1 MTTVP
6 SSPSNKIKYINN
18 KELLGEIHRSKKTFC
33 YYVEPQYA
41 DHDTIVRS
49 VSEITPEL
57 IQAVREKKA
66 KPRGKPAI
74 AIDTILPESI
84 VVRVMTY
91 EHIPLDPD
99 RVRKS
104 RVTDQSYARTTF
116 PPFKHYILLD
126 TGPKEVLRSHWK
138 DGFDNG
144 SFDPDSGR
152 INDRLARM
160 FMMLVERYSRRGNW
174 RGYCVDEQTQALTQR
189 GWLNYEQINEQDI
202 ILSYDGKKLAWS
214 KIKSIFRDNFNGNMF
229 QLSGIG
235 IDALVTPGHK
245 FLTTNNELV
254 PVELLR
260 ETDRLR
266 LMGSSVEAPIE
277 QTYSDSFV
285 ELIGWVATEG
295 SFYKRNNANRL
306 KIYQNEGR
314 YSDRIRKCLNTLGE
328 KFSEYK
334 RSRNGNLENV
344 AFTINKDLINTI
356 VSEIGTNRIIPPEF
370 ILKLTTSQRELLL
383 QTMIDGDGWRTR
395 QGKYLHIGYC
405 QKDKE
410 HLDSFLMLAT
420 LCGHQ
425 VSFRKREITTTVNN
439 LSSHIYEAHF
449 LSKRRNIKRVENI
462 NMHGAKQNGAT
473 KGLGKVT
480 HPNKPTVPYTGMVW
494 CPETE
499 YGCFV
504 ARRGD
509 YIHISGNTYVD
520 EMRSQALVQLSQI
533 GLQFDE
539 SKSDNPFAFYTTAI
553 RNCLGGDTLVLTK
566 EFGSVPIEE
575 ISEKDVTLLDGNGDW
590 VKCHIFDHGVQETQ
604 LTYFQGQG
612 GKKIEIWST
621 LNHGWISENTRVE
634 TKDFNGHNTKIN
646 DLRPSKVV
654 KNAESYQK
662 GLTHGVIY
670 GDGSANKNC
679 KDFYYI
685 RICSNI
691 SDFMPIFEKYPVF
704 YAPSYNG
711 DPTFSISQA
720 WANLKKFPENPG
732 EDTDYL
738 LGFLRG
744 WFAADGCVS
753 KVPTPT
759 LCGDEAEYNWL
770 KTWGPIV
777 GWHINNFTTLAKV
790 TNFGERK
797 KQSLNIHLKKAS
809 MHSEDFILSKHRE
822 RWDTRKETKKQ
833 WFVYGSR
840 QGDIENKYQRVYCP
854 VVETTQSFAL
864 SSGIHSSN
872 CFTRVLNLEKKS
884 QNIRDDLLIIA
895 GAQPSYTRQ
904 IDNELDHRFADYAA
918 QAAAKEAKKT
928 E

>member
-49 VSEITPEL
+49 ISEITPEL

-174 RGYCVDEQTQALTQR
+174 RGY
-189 GWLNYEQINEQDI
+189 
-202 ILSYDGKKLAWS
+202 
-214 KIKSIFRDNFNGNMF
+214 
-229 QLSGIG
+229 
-235 IDALVTPGHK
+235 
-245 FLTTNNELV
+245 
-254 PVELLR
+254 
-260 ETDRLR
+260 
-266 LMGSSVEAPIE
+266 
-277 QTYSDSFV
+277 
-285 ELIGWVATEG
+285 
-295 SFYKRNNANRL
+295 
-306 KIYQNEGR
+306 
-314 YSDRIRKCLNTLGE
+314 
-328 KFSEYK
+328 
-334 RSRNGNLENV
+334 
-344 AFTINKDLINTI
+344 
-356 VSEIGTNRIIPPEF
+356 
-370 ILKLTTSQRELLL
+370 
-383 QTMIDGDGWRTR
+383 
-395 QGKYLHIGYC
+395 
-405 QKDKE
+405 
-410 HLDSFLMLAT
+410 
-420 LCGHQ
+420 
-425 VSFRKREITTTVNN
+425 
-439 LSSHIYEAHF
+439 
-449 LSKRRNIKRVENI
+449 
-462 NMHGAKQNGAT
+462 
-473 KGLGKVT
+473 
-480 HPNKPTVPYTGMVW
+480 
-494 CPETE
+494 
-499 YGCFV
+499 
-504 ARRGD
+504 
-509 YIHISGNTYVD
+509 TYVD

-634 TKDFNGHNTKIN
+634 TKDFNRHNTKIN

-654 KNAESYQK
+654 KNEESYQK

-822 RWDTRKETKKQ
+822 RWETRKETEKQ

-840 QGDIENKYQRVYCP
+840 QGNIENKYQRVYCP

-918 QAAAKEAKKT
+918 QAAAQAAAKEAKKP